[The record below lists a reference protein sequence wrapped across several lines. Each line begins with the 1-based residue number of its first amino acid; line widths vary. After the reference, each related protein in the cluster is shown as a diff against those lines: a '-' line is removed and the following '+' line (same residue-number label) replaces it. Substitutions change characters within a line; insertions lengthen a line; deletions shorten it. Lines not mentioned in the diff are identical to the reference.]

1 MFGNDGAADKALQK
15 LVSRRLERTGAQ
27 SGLAAAVQRGVVTLS
42 GKLRNEASRLSIV
55 KALRGVPGVRNV
67 IDQLVSPP
75 KRKLEFPTRPVQP
88 VATRVASNDA
98 GLLPESANGDG
109 QPAGDHG
116 QAAER
121 HDGAEPVPGG
131 IGEGKDL

>member
-15 LVSRRLERTGAQ
+15 LVSRRLERTGTQ
-27 SGLAAAVQRGVVTLS
+27 SGLAAAVQRGVVTLT

-75 KRKLEFPTRPVQP
+75 KRKLEFPTRPAQP

-98 GLLPESANGDG
+98 GLLPESASGEG

-116 QAAER
+116 QTAEGN
-121 HDGAEPVPGG
+121 DSAQPVPGG
-131 IGEGKDL
+131 VGEGKDL

>member
-1 MFGNDGAADKALQK
+1 M
-15 LVSRRLERTGAQ
+15 
-27 SGLAAAVQRGVVTLS
+27 QRGVVTLT

-55 KALRGVPGVRNV
+55 KARWGVPGVRSV

-88 VATRVASNDA
+88 VATRVASSDA
-98 GLLPESANGDG
+98 VLLPEDADGDG

-116 QAAER
+116 QAAEGD
-121 HDGAEPVPGG
+121 DGAEPVPGG
-131 IGEGKDL
+131 VGEGKDL